1 MTTMLKDV
9 DEVRFIIENSFE
21 DIKVERIRLIGS
33 GNDCH
38 AYEING
44 NMVFE
49 FDGVPLSK
57 ALYGCLSEGEKE
69 NLARERVPRLS
80 HKAIR

>member
-1 MTTMLKDV
+1 MLKDV

-44 NMVFE
+44 NMTAFHYQRRCTAVHRR
-49 FDGVPLSK
+49 GK
-57 ALYGCLSEGEKE
+57 KKIW
-69 NLARERVPRLS
+69 RVNEYP
-80 HKAIR
+80 A